1 MSLRRRLD
9 ARSEDPVGAMPRGAF
24 VIVFCVSLA
33 VAVGNTGMQ
42 SVLPAIGRSIQIPDF
57 MVAAIYS
64 LSALLWAFSSPW
76 WARRSD
82 VMGRKPLMLIG
93 LGGFAVSMTLCGL
106 VVGAGLVGWS
116 TPMVIFV
123 LFLLSRAI
131 FGFFGA
137 AAPPASQAYVAERT
151 TRAERTQA
159 MATLAGA
166 FGLGTIVGPVIAP
179 LFILPIMVGLAGP
192 MFGFGLIA
200 VVVFYVVVRYLPE
213 PRLAAAA
220 GEPGD
225 AAEPPPG
232 PTVPGPGGPIWRDG
246 RVAPF
251 LIYGFLLATT
261 QTAQIQTL
269 GFLVLDK
276 LELPPMQAQGY
287 IMVAMAAGA
296 VTGLLAQWGLIRMFN
311 MGPRHLLRWGVALAA
326 LGNLVVAFAPQYGGV
341 VVGYALA
348 SLGFGFARPGF
359 TAGASLAVS
368 MKEQARAAGAIGAV
382 FGANVILAPLFVLLY
397 QFWGPAPF
405 LLNVAILAGLLVY
418 CFRNRALIAAGVERT
433 PDEVVAAAQLERTD
447 EGSP

>member
-24 VIVFCVSLA
+24 VSVCCVSLA

-116 TPMVIFV
+116 TPRVIFV

>member
-1 MSLRRRLD
+1 MNPARRLD
-9 ARSEDPVGAMPRGAF
+9 ASSEDPVAGLPKGAF

-42 SVLPAIGRSIQIPDF
+42 SVLPAIGRSIDIPDF

-82 VMGRKPLMLIG
+82 ISGRKPLMLVG
-93 LGGFAVSMTLCGL
+93 LGGFAVSMTLCAL
-106 VVGAGLVGWS
+106 VVGAGLLGWS
-116 TPMVIFV
+116 TPMVIFT

-151 TRAERTQA
+151 TREQRTQA

-166 FGLGTIVGPVIAP
+166 FGMGTIVGPVIAP
-179 LFILPIMVGLAGP
+179 LFILPVKVGLAGP
-192 MFGFGLIA
+192 MLGFGLIA

-213 PRLAAAA
+213 ARPPPRSTEPDARSDDAAV
-220 GEPGD
+220 EPGSRT
-225 AAEPPPG
+225 PL
-232 PTVPGPGGPIWRDG
+232 WRDP

-269 GFLVLDK
+269 GFLVIDK
-276 LELPPMQAQGY
+276 LQLPPMQAQGY

-296 VTGLLAQWGLIRMFN
+296 VAGLLAQWALIRMFH
-311 MGPRHLLRWGVALAA
+311 MGPRHLLRWGVGLAA

-341 VVGYALA
+341 VIGYALA
-348 SLGFGFARPGF
+348 SLGFGFGRPGF

-368 MKEQARAAGAIGAV
+368 MNEQARAAGAIGAV

-397 QFWGPAPF
+397 QRWGAAPF
-405 LLNVAILAGLLVY
+405 LLNMTILLGLLVY
-418 CFRNRALIAAGVERT
+418 CLRNPALRAAGVDRT
-433 PDEVVAAAQLERTD
+433 PDEVAAAAQLERSD
-447 EGSP
+447 EGSA

>member
-1 MSLRRRLD
+1 MSLRRRA
-9 ARSEDPVGAMPRGAF
+9 ARSEDPIAAMPRGAF
-24 VIVFCVSLA
+24 AIVFCVSLA

-42 SVLPAIGRSIQIPDF
+42 SVLPAIGRSIEIPDF
-57 MVAAIYS
+57 MVSAIYS

-82 VMGRKPLMLIG
+82 VIGRKPLMLVG
-93 LGGFAVSMTLCGL
+93 LGGFAVSMVLCGL

-151 TRAERTQA
+151 TREQRTQA

-179 LFILPIMVGLAGP
+179 LFILPISVGLAGP

-200 VVVFYVVVRYLPE
+200 VVVFYIVVRYLPE
-213 PRLAAAA
+213 PRVPTPAAAD
-220 GEPGD
+220 EPNG
-225 AAEPPPG
+225 AAEVVTPAPG
-232 PTVPGPGGPIWRDG
+232 TPLWRDA

-269 GFLVLDK
+269 GFLVIDK
-276 LELPPMQAQGY
+276 LSLPPMQAQGY

-296 VTGLLAQWGLIRMFN
+296 VAGLLAQWALIRMFS
-311 MGPRHLLRWGVALAA
+311 MGPRHLLRWGVGLAA

-368 MKEQARAAGAIGAV
+368 MNEQARAAGAIGAV

-397 QFWGPAPF
+397 QRWGPAPF
-405 LLNVAILAGLLVY
+405 LVNVAILVALLVY
-418 CFRNRALIAAGVERT
+418 CFRSRALVTAGVDRT
-433 PDEVVAAAQLERTD
+433 PEEVVAAAQLERSD

>member
-1 MSLRRRLD
+1 MRSRSRRQTETEEPIAAL
-9 ARSEDPVGAMPRGAF
+9 PRGAF

-82 VMGRKPLMLIG
+82 VQGRKPLMLIG
-93 LGGFAVSMTLCGL
+93 LGGFAVSMTLCAL
-106 VVGAGLVGWS
+106 VVGAGLLSWS

-151 TRAERTQA
+151 TRDQRTQA

-179 LFILPIMVGLAGP
+179 LFILPVEVGLAGP
-192 MFGFGLIA
+192 MLGFGLIA

-213 PRLAAAA
+213 ERIKDRAPIV
-220 GEPGD
+220 EPGED
-225 AAEPPPG
+225 ASAEPADSPRKPL
-232 PTVPGPGGPIWRDG
+232 WRDT

-251 LIYGFLLATT
+251 LVYGFLMATT

-269 GFLVLDK
+269 GFLVIDK
-276 LELPPMQAQGY
+276 LALPPMQAQGY

-296 VTGLLAQWGLIRMFN
+296 VAGLLAQWGLIRMFN
-311 MGPRHLLRWGVALAA
+311 MGPRHLLRWGVGLAA
-326 LGNLVVAFAPQYGGV
+326 LGNLVVAFAPQYGAV
-341 VVGYALA
+341 VVGYAIA

-359 TAGASLAVS
+359 TAGASLAVT
-368 MKEQARAAGAIGAV
+368 MNEQARAAGAIGAV

-397 QFWGPAPF
+397 EQWGPAPF
-405 LLNVAILAGLLVY
+405 LLNTAINLALLAY
-418 CFRNRALIAAGVERT
+418 CFRSRSLLAAGVERT
-433 PDEVVAAAQLERTD
+433 SDEVVAAAQLERGD